1 MSSMIGSLTPQCK
14 QALALPLLFML
25 SSAGINAST
34 YWLQNIE
41 AQSPYNPACSL
52 STLVRC
58 CYQHHPKT
66 RYCWLVRP
74 SQTGFPPVRLIA
86 LRLGAQ
92 SRFAG
97 QILFLYRSLC
107 LFPCGVK
114 TIFPYPCSSSPL
126 CKADRNKT
134 GYGHYNCRFFNE
146 AGAAYKIY
154 SFSCPIF
161 RLHNGFILA

>member
-58 CYQHHPKT
+58 RYRHHPKT
-66 RYCWLVRP
+66 RYWWVANPC
-74 SQTGFPPVRLIA
+74 QTGFAPVRLLA

-92 SRFAG
+92 SRFVSLQYRGIIIILVNSAQLPLYG
-97 QILFLYRSLC
+97 FLLNPQIQLPNFLLFESRENKSLFLPV
-107 LFPCGVK
+107 LFGE
-114 TIFPYPCSSSPL
+114 Y
-126 CKADRNKT
+126 
-134 GYGHYNCRFFNE
+134 
-146 AGAAYKIY
+146 
-154 SFSCPIF
+154 
-161 RLHNGFILA
+161 